1 MGRITPKTELS
12 QLAKTA
18 NVIRGVARVWSI
30 LVFLLALILMIGSHN
45 GTGSL
50 TLQNGPYDFLIPL
63 ALLASLTGLGIAWHW
78 EGWGAL
84 INIVFYLSVVPLYGL
99 LQGKW
104 IHFSI
109 MVGLSPV
116 ILPGVLFAVAW
127 LLDRKAASSA

>member
-1 MGRITPKTELS
+1 MGRITSKTELS

-18 NVIRGVARVWSI
+18 NAVRGVARVWSI
-30 LVFLLALILMIGSHN
+30 LVFLLALILMVGSHS

-50 TLQNGPYDFLIPL
+50 TPQSGPYDFLIPL
-63 ALLASLTGLGIAWHW
+63 ALLVSLIGLGVAWRW

-116 ILPGVLFAVAW
+116 ILPGVLFAIAC